1 MSWKEE
7 SNKLTQE
14 FVFKSQTELAQFFM
28 KVAELADKSNHHP
41 DAQVFRAFHLRL
53 ELFTHTE
60 NKVTEKDW
68 KLANEISELESQ

>member
-14 FVFKSQTELAQFFM
+14 FVFKNQTELAQFLI
-28 KVAELADKSNHHP
+28 KVAELADKANHHP
-41 DAQVFRAFHLRL
+41 DAQISKASHLRL

-60 NKVTEKDW
+60 NKVTEKDR
-68 KLANEISELESQ
+68 KLANEISEL